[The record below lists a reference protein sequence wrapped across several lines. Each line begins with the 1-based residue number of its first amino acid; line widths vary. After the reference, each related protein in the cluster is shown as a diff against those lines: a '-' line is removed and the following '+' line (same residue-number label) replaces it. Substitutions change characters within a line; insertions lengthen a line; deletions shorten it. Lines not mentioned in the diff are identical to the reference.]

1 VASGPHWNTNGNP
14 RCRDRGYRVESGTM
28 LAFGRLAVQRDP
40 TLWEEPLIF
49 DPDRFSPENA
59 VGRDRWQY
67 IPFGGGPR
75 SCLEGHFATLEATLG
90 LATFIRRAEVCSL
103 DDEFPL
109 AVPFTTVADG
119 PIWARI
125 RRRS

>member
-1 VASGPHWNTNGNP
+1 
-14 RCRDRGYRVESGTM
+14 M

-40 TLWEEPLIF
+40 TLWEEPLTF
-49 DPDRFSPENA
+49 DPDRLSPENA

-67 IPFGGGPR
+67 IPFGAGPR
-75 SCLEGHFATLEATLG
+75 SCIEDHFAMLETTLG

-109 AVPFTTVADG
+109 AVPFTLVADG

>member
-1 VASGPHWNTNGNP
+1 MAT
-14 RCRDRGYRVESGTM
+14 RDVEIGGYRVESGTM
-28 LAFGRLAVQRDP
+28 LAFGRLAAQRDP
-40 TLWEEPLIF
+40 MLWEEPVILH
-49 DPDRFSPENA
+49 PDRFSPENA

>member
-1 VASGPHWNTNGNP
+1 MAT
-14 RCRDRGYRVESGTM
+14 RDVEIGGYRVESGTM

-40 TLWEEPLIF
+40 TFSEEPLIF

-75 SCLEGHFATLEATLG
+75 SCLEGHFATLEQPSAWPRSFGAPKFVRWTTSRPRPVDVATVG
-90 LATFIRRAEVCSL
+90 R
-103 DDEFPL
+103 
-109 AVPFTTVADG
+109 
-119 PIWARI
+119 
-125 RRRS
+125 